1 MFGLRAKLACSPVCC
16 VWIELHNIAS
26 WKSEGLIWVRHVY
39 VGKAQEQNWDMCSST
54 GLSTYLF
61 TGFYLCVAQGSVTG
75 CLIALIYLIF
85 AVLDRYHL
93 LCLPDF
99 RLVKLLYSITQLCNN
114 TRVFFV
120 SIYLSYAIELL
131 RFLGVNYRRTKWE
144 ESLLLE
150 LHGTQPLHTSHIY
163 NSDLWQHWLCW
174 VWDASNNIHLKNII
188 GIQWDNLYNNPGVIL
203 LTDDWQS

>member
-1 MFGLRAKLACSPVCC
+1 
-16 VWIELHNIAS
+16 
-26 WKSEGLIWVRHVY
+26 
-39 VGKAQEQNWDMCSST
+39 MCSST

-61 TGFYLCVAQGSVTG
+61 AGFYLCVAQGSVTG
-75 CLIALIYLIF
+75 WLIALIYLIF

-99 RLVKLLYSITQLCNN
+99 RLVILLYSTAQLSNN

-120 SIYLSYAIELL
+120 PIYLSYIIGLL

-150 LHGTQPLHTSHIY
+150 LHGTQPLRTSHIY
-163 NSDLWQHWLCW
+163 NCELWCTDCVVYGMPVITQTSKILSEVNGITYIITLVWFFSQMTVNLNLFFPLTLCSSTSS
-174 VWDASNNIHLKNII
+174 AIFRII
-188 GIQWDNLYNNPGVIL
+188 GCIGPEG
-203 LTDDWQS
+203 